1 MFGMGALLL
10 EQAGEAAH
18 RDQAAIFREKRE
30 EDAHQETA
38 GRFRI
43 VPALFYA
50 FGHDRQQF
58 RDIAGHTGGVGGGI
72 EAERIHP
79 DRAEPFAHLRLRQ
92 ILQHDAVAGTIGELG
107 VGLSGAGEI
116 GIDLYAVPDIR
127 YQQEWWPAMINRQC
141 ACIAFCL
148 PLGLDHRLG
157 PPRCTPSCG
166 AALHARAGR
175 LAEQVEIVLAAPGR
189 EPVCVAA
196 LLCLEDEGMALVAVD
211 PAEAGGA
218 IAIVLKN
225 PAFKDIMIV
234 RIVGAASG
242 WRIDVEQAAQAV
254 DETLRVSQLRAAG
267 IAPCG
272 DEVFNSVQIPHEAE
286 LEHSDGRQAMAG
298 ALLLR

>member
-1 MFGMGALLL
+1 
-10 EQAGEAAH
+10 
-18 RDQAAIFREKRE
+18 
-30 EDAHQETA
+30 
-38 GRFRI
+38 
-43 VPALFYA
+43 
-50 FGHDRQQF
+50 
-58 RDIAGHTGGVGGGI
+58 
-72 EAERIHP
+72 
-79 DRAEPFAHLRLRQ
+79 
-92 ILQHDAVAGTIGELG
+92 
-107 VGLSGAGEI
+107 
-116 GIDLYAVPDIR
+116 
-127 YQQEWWPAMINRQC
+127 
-141 ACIAFCL
+141 
-148 PLGLDHRLG
+148 
-157 PPRCTPSCG
+157 
-166 AALHARAGR
+166 
-175 LAEQVEIVLAAPGR
+175 
-189 EPVCVAA
+189 
-196 LLCLEDEGMALVAVD
+196 MALVAVD